1 MRSNI
6 QNKGRGKEPE
16 VMKEVENICSSSS
29 YCERRAQTRN
39 SYQSFWTSWRSCLS
53 SETTVKV
60 AEPGQS
66 VSCILSSNSFCS
78 PNRGRKKQI
87 CESLQGQG
95 LVRWVLLKVIG
106 KRIKDITKNVI
117 ERREFQCPKKEVKAG
132 EVDIHEERCLESSP

>member
-1 MRSNI
+1 M
-6 QNKGRGKEPE
+6 
-16 VMKEVENICSSSS
+16 
-29 YCERRAQTRN
+29 
-39 SYQSFWTSWRSCLS
+39 S

-66 VSCILSSNSFCS
+66 VSCIFSSNSFCS
-78 PNRGRKKQI
+78 PSRGRKKQI
-87 CESLQGQG
+87 CESFQGRG

-106 KRIKDITKNVI
+106 KGIKDITKNVI